1 MWSEKANCEFVCF
14 MVNSLLRR
22 KRKKIELPI
31 FALAIK
37 FKKGHHI
44 YELRIKIMWTSIQV
58 MTNTDIAIT
67 VVHLASYVSEK
78 DGKCRKLDVLEIVWN
93 LSVSV

>member
-1 MWSEKANCEFVCF
+1 MWSEKANCEFVYF

-22 KRKKIELPI
+22 KRKNTELPI

-44 YELRIKIMWTSIQV
+44 YELRIEIMWTSIQV
-58 MTNTDIAIT
+58 MT
-67 VVHLASYVSEK
+67 
-78 DGKCRKLDVLEIVWN
+78 
-93 LSVSV
+93 

>member
-1 MWSEKANCEFVCF
+1 MIDICCARQWHLSYKKNYGIWSEKANCEFVYF
-14 MVNSLLRR
+14 MVNSLRR
-22 KRKKIELPI
+22 KRKKNELPI

-58 MTNTDIAIT
+58 MT
-67 VVHLASYVSEK
+67 
-78 DGKCRKLDVLEIVWN
+78 
-93 LSVSV
+93 

>member
-1 MWSEKANCEFVCF
+1 MIDICCARQWHLSYKKTIWSEKANCEFVYF
-14 MVNSLLRR
+14 MVNSLRR
-22 KRKKIELPI
+22 KRKKTELPI

-58 MTNTDIAIT
+58 MT
-67 VVHLASYVSEK
+67 
-78 DGKCRKLDVLEIVWN
+78 
-93 LSVSV
+93 